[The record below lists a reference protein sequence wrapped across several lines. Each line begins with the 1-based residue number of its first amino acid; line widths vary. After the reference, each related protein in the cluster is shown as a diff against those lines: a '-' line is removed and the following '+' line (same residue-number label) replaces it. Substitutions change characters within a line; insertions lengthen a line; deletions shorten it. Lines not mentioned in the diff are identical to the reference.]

1 MLDILQDTKADIKR
15 AILNKDVEVEGGLV
29 TYGDAICKIKS
40 YDITNVLPA
49 GTKMA
54 YARSDDIFTKFDF
67 SKITDCRLMFY
78 RSSFQNVK
86 NFNVKSIDWHQ
97 AFYENTKLLTVNG
110 LNTTTAKYAVEAF
123 YGCSSL
129 TSIDL
134 IDGSNLE
141 NVGAMFYGCSNLT
154 DFGGI
159 KNLGKCGGLYGTEY
173 PRVNV
178 GYMFNQCIALTRE
191 SVVNIFNN
199 LYDLKLVSDGSSNG
213 PPYNFAHETIYFP
226 TVVLERLTDE
236 DIAIATAK
244 NWYVAGSNA
253 TYYPL

>member
-1 MLDILQDTKADIKR
+1 MLNILQDTKVDIKR

-29 TYGDAICKIKS
+29 TYGDAIRKIKS
-40 YDITNVLPA
+40 YEVTNVLPA

-54 YARSDDIFTKFDF
+54 YARSDDIFTKLDF
-67 SKITDCRLMFY
+67 SNITDCMWIFF

-86 NFNVKSIDWHQ
+86 NFKVKSRNWHE
-97 AFYENTKLLTVNG
+97 AFYENTNLLTVNG
-110 LNTTTAKYAVEAF
+110 LNTSTAEKAIEAF
-123 YGCSSL
+123 YGCSAL

-134 IDGSNLE
+134 IDGSNMIDAT
-141 NVGAMFYGCSNLT
+141 AMFYGCSSLT

-159 KNLGKCGGLYGTEY
+159 KNLGKCGGLSGIAY
-173 PRVNV
+173 PRVHV
-178 GYMFNQCIALTRE
+178 GYMFNQCDALTRE

-213 PPYNFAHETIYFP
+213 PPYNFAHETIHFP

-236 DIAIATAK
+236 DIAIATSK

-253 TYYPL
+253 TYYP